1 MQEIIDCIKNV
12 VKIISKDIL
21 TPEKGYSINQNSSG
35 DLQLKQDVRCD
46 NLITAELS
54 KCGSI
59 KAIISEEKDDPFF
72 LYDNAKYIV
81 AYDPLDGSS
90 VFEANFSVGS
100 IFAIY
105 EQTAEPKNL
114 KCAIYSVYGAKTQI
128 VICEDLPKLYTLMGD
143 DFVYEKDLKL
153 DEKGKIN
160 SPGGTYK
167 NHTKKHSDF
176 LKALFDEG
184 YRLRYSGAM
193 VADLHQ
199 ILIKGGG
206 IFSYPATNDAPNGKL
221 RVLFEVFPFAYIFKN
236 AGGYT
241 DNGEGADLLSLKFAQ
256 THATTP
262 CYFGSKYE
270 IDKLKTMMKD

>member
-1 MQEIIDCIKNV
+1 MQEIINCIKNV
-12 VKIISKDIL
+12 VKTISKDIL
-21 TPEKGYSINQNSSG
+21 VPEKGYFNSQNSSG

-46 NLITAELS
+46 ELITAELS
-54 KCGSI
+54 KCGNI
-59 KAIISEEKDDPFF
+59 KTIISEEKDDPFF

-90 VFEANFSVGS
+90 VFESNFSVGS

-114 KCAIYSVYGAKTQI
+114 KCAIYSIYGAKTQI
-128 VICEDLPKLYTLMGD
+128 IICENEPKLYTLIND
-143 DFVYEKDLKL
+143 DFIYEKDLKL
-153 DEKGKIN
+153 NEKGKIN

-167 NHTKKHSDF
+167 NHTKKHSQF

-206 IFSYPATNDAPNGKL
+206 IFSYPDTTDAPDGKL
-221 RVLFEVFPFAYIFKN
+221 RALFEVFPFAYIFKC

-241 DNGEGADLLSLKFAQ
+241 DNGKGVDLLSLKFSKI
-256 THATTP
+256 HATSP

-270 IDKLKTMMKD
+270 IKKLKDIMKD